1 MSAEDARRG
10 REHVPGS
17 PETQALAQS
26 LPCQVTSSL
35 GNTWPTHLNSPQ
47 RHSICTP
54 ASGYTSPIR
63 CLPASFSLQA
73 FPAITWGEV
82 QLPGGTWRE
91 NKRKKLPKR
100 LVQTRTQSS
109 ISVKETQPS
118 PASALA
124 PTLDPDN
131 NRTTLNTVSTYL
143 DLGIGTGIRDGIIKE
158 TRHGCLIP

>member
-100 LVQTRTQSS
+100 LYRLGPRAPFQLRRPSLPLP
-109 ISVKETQPS
+109 QPWPQHLILTTIRLPS
-118 PASALA
+118 TLSQ
-124 PTLDPDN
+124 PT
-131 NRTTLNTVSTYL
+131 
-143 DLGIGTGIRDGIIKE
+143 
-158 TRHGCLIP
+158 